1 MQDLILVLS
10 FGNVIFWILLGIFQR
25 QKIEGLEK
33 EVTDLNLHIKYL
45 DHKHDELEKEL
56 DDFKEEFGYIPT
68 GKVYIHSEYAVE
80 MKLKKPA
87 QFKQIIEIF
96 DILKEAGIIIKPPT
110 NISVPDPRGYSVK
123 KVK

>member
-1 MQDLILVLS
+1 MFNCKEKKRIE
-10 FGNVIFWILLGIFQR
+10 LLELQIVR
-25 QKIEGLEK
+25 LLK
-33 EVTDLNLHIKYL
+33 KYQ
-45 DHKHDELEKEL
+45 ETQKEL
-56 DDFKEEFGYIPT
+56 DDFKEELGYIPT
-68 GKVYIHSEYAVE
+68 GKVYIYPEYAVE
-80 MKLKKPA
+80 MRLKKPA